1 MSNIALNIAATG
13 VQADQTAMDT
23 IAQNLSNTN
32 TPGYVAE
39 TANLATNPA
48 GDRSGVGGGVRVAS
62 VSQVSDS
69 LLVTNAQQTS
79 GALAQGS
86 ALQQVLQQAQLA
98 FQEPS
103 SNGMS
108 NDLANFW
115 QSWDA
120 IASNPS
126 DPAARIQTIDQAQ
139 TVATD
144 LQQANTQL
152 TTVANN
158 ATSQLGSIA
167 TEANS
172 LLNQVA
178 TLNTQ
183 IASSNFTGTS
193 PNALIDQRNQAMNQ
207 LAKDIGAVGST
218 TPAGSYQVK
227 VGNVVLVNG
236 GWSDS
241 VSVPSPTGS
250 GTGIQPIS
258 LKANESGATVSVS
271 AGAAAGL
278 IAGVN
283 NLISYQSNLN
293 LVAANLAKTVNGQ
306 LEQGYTNPVSATPTA
321 SSKDLFVANDGSNPP
336 VFTAAN
342 ISVNPTMAG
351 TGGAPGNPLLLAA
364 AGSSTYTANDGS
376 NAQKLAGLWNSSG
389 GPDLAYRS
397 LVQQVGQDVS
407 SVNNQV
413 QSQTAV
419 ANAAQQN
426 LQAVTGVDPNTQLV
440 SLMSFQ
446 QAYQA
451 AAKVISTVD
460 TAMQSL
466 IAAV

>member
-1 MSNIALNIAATG
+1 MSNIALNIAASG

-32 TPGYVAE
+32 TPGYVSE
-39 TANLATNPA
+39 TANLATNP
-48 GDRSGVGGGVRVAS
+48 GGKPVGVGSGVRVSS
-62 VSQVSDS
+62 VTQVSDS

-98 FQEPS
+98 FQEPT

-152 TTVANN
+152 TTVAAN
-158 ATSQLGSIA
+158 ATSELGSVA
-167 TEANS
+167 TEANG
-172 LLNQVA
+172 LLSQVA

-183 IASSNFTGTS
+183 IASSQFTGTS

-236 GWSDS
+236 GWSDTL
-241 VSVPSPTGS
+241 SVPAPTGT
-250 GTGIQPIS
+250 GTGIQPIG
-258 LKANESGATVSVS
+258 LQAKESGATVSVS
-271 AGAAAGL
+271 AGTAAGL

-283 NLISYQSNLN
+283 NLSGFQTQLN
-293 LVAANLAKTVNGQ
+293 GVASKLYNDVNTALGN
-306 LEQGYTNPVSATPTA
+306 GYTYQAGVTPQVHGGP
-321 SSKDLFVANDGSNPP
+321 LFVTSDGSTT
-336 VFTAAN
+336 VTAAN
-342 ISVNPTMAG
+342 ISVSPAMVG
-351 TGGAPGNPLLLAA
+351 TPSTPGDPSMLAA
-364 AGSSTYTANDGS
+364 ATDPSNAANDGS
-376 NAQKLAGLWNSSG
+376 NAQAIASMWNSAG
-389 GPDLAYRS
+389 GSDSLYRS
-397 LVQQVGQDVS
+397 LVQQVGQQVS
-407 SVNNQV
+407 STNNQV

-440 SLMSFQ
+440 SLMNFQ